1 LAITKIEKRF
11 GALAVEKGYIT
22 LDQLIKAM
30 NIQIFENL
38 QEEKHR
44 LIGEILLEEGFI
56 TKEQI
61 DEVLGSLGK
70 WFFQAL

>member
-1 LAITKIEKRF
+1 LAITQIEKRF